1 MPVSPFL
8 AFKVSTG
15 SGLGLNH
22 VLPLRSFVAET
33 QHFCALQ
40 PPPLSNRGTDFLYII
55 RLS

>member
-22 VLPLRSFVAET
+22 VPPLRSFVAET

-40 PPPLSNRGTDFLYII
+40 PPPLSNRGTDFLYVI